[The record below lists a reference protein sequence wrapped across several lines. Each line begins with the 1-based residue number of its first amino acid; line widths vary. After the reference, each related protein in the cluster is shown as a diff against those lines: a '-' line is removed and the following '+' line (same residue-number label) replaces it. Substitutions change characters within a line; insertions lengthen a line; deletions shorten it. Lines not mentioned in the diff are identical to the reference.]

1 MSQVQVQP
9 LFRRTGKGLV
19 SLEDSTDSFD
29 GDSKEDTEI
38 RQRKRSK
45 VDDIANIEDDYDA
58 WYSAGGKKAMRPQN
72 QQSKRASYSDLLRD
86 KHHRQADFP
95 RARLA
100 RLEVATDEQASAHP
114 HLSRKP
120 VNVSIFVLIKKLR
133 DINPKH
139 ANADVSFILNLRWRA
154 PELKGKRIDD
164 MSKLWT
170 PKIGIINE
178 DRLTMKREIPWFYP
192 DTGDVRLIVH
202 CDGTVANESD
212 LRTFPFDYDNV
223 RIKIA
228 AEIGTGD
235 RYVRLMWQNG
245 RLASAVTPKQVGTQ
259 NMERDLVPGGNAI
272 VRFPQRENV
281 TGCFTAIEVQ
291 LRLTRRYGFYLWK
304 IMLLV
309 WMIACMSWST
319 FLVRSE
325 DGRVDPEAFIERLNF
340 TAALLLAAVS
350 FLYISQES
358 IPRLSY
364 LTSLDTMILFSFFNL
379 FGVMVETVAVR
390 IMSTMTVSAEVD
402 GMKNYAYTIEQ
413 LENVDMWGM
422 YISAG
427 TFHLVEIIIPI
438 YALGYRW
445 RWLRRVKK
453 WGSKGYVDPGLL
465 KMTGEAEKASREKSS
480 SNRTS
485 SSDPKSNNA
494 MEVEHRRPSM
504 AKPDA
509 EPTETG
515 WAL

>member
-9 LFRRTGKGLV
+9 LFRRRGGGQVDLD
-19 SLEDSTDSFD
+19 DSTDSFE
-29 GDSKEDTEI
+29 GDSKEETKI
-38 RQRKRSK
+38 RQRKRPK
-45 VDDIANIEDDYDA
+45 VDQITDIEDDYDA
-58 WYSAGGKKAMRPQN
+58 WYSAGGEKTTSARKKLP
-72 QQSKRASYSDLLRD
+72 KRASSSDLRD

-100 RLEVATDEQASAHP
+100 QLDVATDEQASAHP
-114 HLSRKP
+114 HLSRRP
-120 VNVSIFVLIKKLR
+120 VNVFLFVLIKKLR
-133 DINPKH
+133 GINPKH
-139 ANADVSFILNLRWRA
+139 ANADISFILNLRWRV
-154 PELKGKRIDD
+154 PGLQGKRIDD

-212 LRTFPFDYDNV
+212 LRTFPFDYDSL

-235 RYVRLMWQNG
+235 RYVRLMWQSD
-245 RLASAVTPKQVGTQ
+245 RLASAITPKQVGTQ
-259 NMERDLVPGGNAI
+259 NMERDLVPGGNAV
-272 VRFPQRENV
+272 VRFPRRENV
-281 TGCFTAIEVQ
+281 TGYFTAIEVQ

-325 DGRVDPEAFIERLNF
+325 DGRIDPEAFIERLNF

-390 IMSTMTVSAEVD
+390 IMSTMSVSPEVD
-402 GMKNYAYTIEQ
+402 GIKNYTFTIKQ
-413 LENVDMWGM
+413 LETVDTWGM

-427 TFHLVEIIIPI
+427 TFHLVEFIIPI
-438 YALGYRW
+438 YALGHRW

-453 WGSKGYVDPGLL
+453 NGPQGYLDPGLL
-465 KMTGEAEKASREKSS
+465 KMTGEAERASREKNS
-480 SNRTS
+480 SNKTNP
-485 SSDPKSNNA
+485 SDTKSIHA
-494 MEVEHRRPSM
+494 EAVEHRRPSV
-504 AKPDA
+504 ANPDA
-509 EPTETG
+509 EATETG